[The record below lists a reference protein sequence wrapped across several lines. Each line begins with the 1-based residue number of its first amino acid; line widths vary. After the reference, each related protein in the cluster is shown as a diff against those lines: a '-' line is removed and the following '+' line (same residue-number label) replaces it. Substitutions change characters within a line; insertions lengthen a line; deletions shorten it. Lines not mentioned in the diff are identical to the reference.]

1 MAGRYG
7 EAVRLGIVVD
17 YSDDFRAVVPQVQQA
32 EQLGVDLVS
41 VAEAYSFDAVS
52 RLGYLAAATERVV
65 LQSAILN
72 VFSRTP
78 AALAM
83 TAAGL
88 DDVSGGRFELGLG
101 ASGPQVVEGFHGVP
115 YTAPLTR
122 IRETVEVCRAVWRR
136 EPLAFDGRQV
146 RVPLPADEGTGLG
159 KPLKLVNRPR
169 RERIPVAIAA
179 LTPKSVAQ
187 TAEIADGW
195 MPVFYLPER
204 AQLAWG
210 DALDAGRAARD
221 PALGALDVQVTMP
234 LLVGEGPALDAAR
247 AAYRDRLALYVG
259 GMGARDANF
268 YADLAARYG
277 LGEAAAVVQDR
288 YLAGDKAG
296 AADAVPDELVDGTA
310 LIGDAAHV
318 RARLRSLAASGV
330 TTLTV
335 QPLAPTPEGR
345 LEQIATVR
353 GLLDGLRPAEDEEGP

>member
-1 MAGRYG
+1 M
-7 EAVRLGIVVD
+7 RLGIVVD
-17 YSDDFRAVVPQVQQA
+17 YSDDFRAAAPAVQEA
-32 EQLGVDLVS
+32 ERVGVDVVS

-52 RLGYLAAATERVV
+52 RLAFLAATTERVA
-65 LQSAILN
+65 LQSAIFN

-122 IRETVEVCRAVWRR
+122 IRETVEVCRTVWRR

-146 RVPLPADEGTGLG
+146 RVPLPTGQGTGLG

-169 RERIPVAIAA
+169 RKRIPVAIAA
-179 LTPKSVAQ
+179 LTPKSVMQ
-187 TAEIADGW
+187 TAEIAEGW

-204 AQLAWG
+204 AHLAWG
-210 DALDAGRAARD
+210 DALDAGRAVRD
-221 PALGALDVQVTMP
+221 PGLGELDVQVTMP
-234 LLVGEGPALDAAR
+234 LLIGAGPALDAAR
-247 AAYRDRLALYVG
+247 AAYRARLALYVG
-259 GMGARDANF
+259 GMGARNANF
-268 YADLAARYG
+268 YADLATRYG
-277 LGEAAAVVQDR
+277 FGAAAGIVQDR

-310 LIGDAAHV
+310 LIGDEAHV
-318 RARLRSLAASGV
+318 RARLRALAASGV

-335 QPLAPTPEGR
+335 QPLAPTPAGH

-353 GLLDGLRPAEDEEGP
+353 GLLDGLRPAENEEAP

>member
-1 MAGRYG
+1 M
-7 EAVRLGIVVD
+7 RLGIVVD
-17 YSDDFRAVVPQVQQA
+17 YAEDFHAAVPAVQEA
-32 EQLGVDLVS
+32 ERLGVDLVS

-52 RLGYLAAATERVV
+52 RLGYLAAATQRVA

-122 IRETVEVCRAVWRR
+122 IRETVEVCRMVWRR
-136 EPLAFDGRQV
+136 EPVAFEGGQV
-146 RVPLPADEGTGLG
+146 RVPLPAGRGTGLG

-179 LTPKSVAQ
+179 LTPKSVMQ
-187 TAEIADGW
+187 TAEIAEAW
-195 MPVFYLPER
+195 MPVLYLPER
-204 AQLAWG
+204 AHLAWG
-210 DALDAGRAARD
+210 DALEVGFAARD
-221 PALGALDVQVTMP
+221 RTLGPLDVQVTMP
-234 LLVGEGPALDAAR
+234 LLIGEGPALDAAR
-247 AAYRDRLALYVG
+247 AGYRDRLALYVG
-259 GMGARDANF
+259 GMGARNANF
-268 YADLAARYG
+268 YTDLATRYG

-288 YLAGDKAG
+288 YLAGDTLG
-296 AADAVPDELVDGTA
+296 AAEAVPDELIEGTA
-310 LIGDAAHV
+310 LLGSESHV
-318 RARLRSLAASGV
+318 RERLRALASSGV

-335 QPLAPTPEGR
+335 KPLAPVPGGR
-345 LEQIATVR
+345 LEQLAAVR
-353 GLLDGLRPAEDEEGP
+353 GLIDGLRSPEESR

>member
-1 MAGRYG
+1 MGRYG
-7 EAVRLGIVVD
+7 GAVRLGIVVD
-17 YSDDFRAVVPQVQQA
+17 YSEDFRAAVPAVLAA
-32 EQLGVDLVS
+32 ERVGVDLVS

-52 RLGYLAAATERVV
+52 RLGYLAAVTERVV
-65 LQSAILN
+65 LQSAILG
-72 VFSRTP
+72 VFSRSP

-122 IRETVEVCRAVWRR
+122 LRETVEVCRMVWRR
-136 EPLAFDGRQV
+136 EPLAFDGRRV
-146 RVPLPADEGTGLG
+146 RVPVPPDQGTGLG

-169 RERIPVAIAA
+169 RERIPIAIAA
-179 LTPKSVAQ
+179 LTRKSVAQ

-204 AQLAWG
+204 ADLAWG
-210 DALDAGRAARD
+210 DALAAGRAARD
-221 PALGALDVQVTMP
+221 PGLGPLDVQVTMP
-234 LLVGEGPALDAAR
+234 LLLGEGPVLDAAR

-310 LIGDAAHV
+310 LLGPEAHV
-318 RARLRSLAASGV
+318 RARLGALAASGV

-335 QPLAPTPEGR
+335 QPLAPTPDGR
-345 LEQIATVR
+345 LEQLGAVR
-353 GLLDGLRPAEDEEGP
+353 GLLDEPEPPRA

>member
-1 MAGRYG
+1 M
-7 EAVRLGIVVD
+7 RLGIVVD
-17 YSDDFRAVVPQVQQA
+17 YSDDFRAAVPAVQEA
-32 EQLGVDLVS
+32 ERVGVDLVS

-52 RLGYLAAATERVV
+52 RLGYLAAATERVA

-78 AALAM
+78 AVLAM

-88 DDVSGGRFELGLG
+88 DDISGGRFELGLG

-115 YTAPLTR
+115 YAAPLTR
-122 IRETVEVCRAVWRR
+122 IRETVEACRTVWRR

-146 RVPLPADEGTGLG
+146 RVPLPAGQGTGLG

-169 RERIPVAIAA
+169 RDRIPIAVAA
-179 LTPKSVAQ
+179 LTPKSVMQ
-187 TAEIADGW
+187 TAQIAEGW

-204 AQLAWG
+204 AHLAWG

-221 PALGALDVQVTMP
+221 PALGPLDVQVTMP
-234 LLVGEGPALDAAR
+234 LLIGAGPALDAAR
-247 AAYRDRLALYVG
+247 TGYRDRLALYVG
-259 GMGARDANF
+259 GMGARNANF

-296 AADAVPDELVDGTA
+296 AAEAVPDELADGTA
-310 LIGDAAHV
+310 LIGDEAHV
-318 RARLRSLAASGV
+318 RSRLRALAASGV

-335 QPLAPTPEGR
+335 QPLAPTPDAR
-345 LEQIATVR
+345 LEQLVAVR
-353 GLLDGLRPAEDEEGP
+353 ALLDDLPHPNEEQP

>member
-1 MAGRYG
+1 M
-7 EAVRLGIVVD
+7 RLGIVVD
-17 YSDDFRAVVPQVQQA
+17 YSDDFRAAVPAVQEA
-32 EQLGVDLVS
+32 ERIGVDLVS

-52 RLGYLAAATERVV
+52 RLGYLAAATERVA

-101 ASGPQVVEGFHGVP
+101 ASGPQVIEGFHGVP

-122 IRETVEVCRAVWRR
+122 IRETVEVCRTVWRR
-136 EPLAFDGRQV
+136 EALEFDGGQV
-146 RVPLPADEGTGLG
+146 HVPLPAGRGTGLG
-159 KPLKLVNRPR
+159 KPLKLVNHPA

-179 LTPKSVAQ
+179 LTPKSVMQ
-187 TAEIADGW
+187 TAEIAEGW

-204 AQLAWG
+204 AHRAWG
-210 DALDAGRAARD
+210 DALDVGRAVRD
-221 PALGALDVQVTMP
+221 PALGDLDVQVTMP
-234 LLVGEGPALDAAR
+234 LLIGAGPALDAAR
-247 AAYRDRLALYVG
+247 AGYRDRLALYVG
-259 GMGARDANF
+259 GMGARNANF
-268 YADLAARYG
+268 YADLATRYG
-277 LGEAAAVVQDR
+277 FGGAAGIVQDR

-296 AADAVPDELVDGTA
+296 AAEAVPDELVDGTA

-318 RARLRSLAASGV
+318 RSRLLALAASGV

-335 QPLAPTPEGR
+335 QPLAPTPDGR
-345 LEQIATVR
+345 LEQLAAVR
-353 GLLDGLRPAEDEEGP
+353 GLLDDLGRQSEEES